1 MTVSLVK
8 TAGWLLDIDNTL
20 KDEAEAR
27 ALHNHS
33 HITNIQQERARYE
46 AMILEQTPT
55 TLSEVA
61 SMMIAISEMIERAER
76 SDLGTAISAIGQRLH
91 RETLSLAEAV

>member
-1 MTVSLVK
+1 MTVSLAR
-8 TAGWLLDIDNTL
+8 TAEWLLDIDNTL

-27 ALHNHS
+27 THHNLS
-33 HITNIQQERARYE
+33 HIVSIQQERARYE

-61 SMMIAISEMIERAER
+61 SLLIALSEMIERAER